1 MSHCMFADCCMLR
14 LRRRVWGA
22 KALLFVR
29 QGYLHLQVTHAYLR
43 SSRELRHQEE
53 IWDATKGNATYTEII
68 KRSKKE
74 VSAPPSTFEE
84 LRTKDEFSHL

>member
-29 QGYLHLQVTHAYLR
+29 QGYLHLQ
-43 SSRELRHQEE
+43 EE
-53 IWDATKGNATYTEII
+53 IWNATKGNATYTEII